1 MGVLNLLTYE
11 DLQYTPADGKRYELV
26 EGELFVSAA
35 PILLHQRIV
44 GNLFAVLWQYI
55 REHRLG
61 QLFIAPCDIVF
72 APSTVLEPD
81 VFFVS
86 SPRLHIVGE
95 KHLTGPPDLV
105 VEVLS
110 ESSARL
116 DRHIK
121 FKQYA
126 LYGVPEYWLID
137 PYGRTLQMFRLRGDE
152 KEYEPAELLGFSDT
166 LTSRLFPDFS
176 LPLASLWEEL

>member
-1 MGVLNLLTYE
+1 MSILNQLTYE

-26 EGELFVSAA
+26 EGEIFVSAA
-35 PILLHQRIV
+35 PVLLHQIVV
-44 GNLFAVLWQYI
+44 GNLFAILWRYV
-55 REHRLG
+55 RERRLG
-61 QLFIAPCDIVF
+61 QVFVAPCDIVF

-81 VFFVS
+81 IFFVS
-86 SPRLHIVGE
+86 TARSHIVGE
-95 KHLTGPPDLV
+95 KCLTGPPDLV

-110 ESSARL
+110 EGSARL

-126 LYGVPEYWLID
+126 FYGVPEYWLID

-152 KEYEPAELLGFSDT
+152 KQYETAQLLGFSDT
-166 LTSRLFPDFS
+166 LTSLLFPDFS
-176 LPLASLWEEL
+176 LPLASLWEGL